1 MSKLNSKEIIKVLD
15 NLIGETTAVGD
26 SVADSVIDWNLRNLI
41 DITNWCLDGI
51 AQSAVTRHSFYSS
64 MRQIG
69 ERAFSALVEYR
80 DFANSIVEDDGD

>member
-1 MSKLNSKEIIKVLD
+1 
-15 NLIGETTAVGD
+15 
-26 SVADSVIDWNLRNLI
+26 
-41 DITNWCLDGI
+41 
-51 AQSAVTRHSFYSS
+51 